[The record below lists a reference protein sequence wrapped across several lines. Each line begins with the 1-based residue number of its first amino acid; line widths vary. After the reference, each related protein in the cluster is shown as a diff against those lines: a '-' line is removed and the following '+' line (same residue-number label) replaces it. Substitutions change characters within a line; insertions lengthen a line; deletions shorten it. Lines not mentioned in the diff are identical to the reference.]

1 MKNARIITI
10 KNLCSFLLLA
20 LLVSCTNHP
29 SQDLYRLEL
38 PEAIEVTPNLVSDDI
53 LTQAPVQI
61 LVDSA
66 YLVFMKPAMDQTIL
80 FINKQTLETYN
91 WGQMGSGP
99 DDFVSPFCIRQDERN
114 WRIWD
119 VNLRKMVEYKLS
131 FNENTPQL
139 LPQKRF
145 NMTSEATHHIWI
157 TNLHTMHHGWSIGLV
172 GTGNDGENMFV
183 LLDEEMNVVKTFGTF
198 PVEGLPTGSYM
209 NIYGTFASIG
219 NKLYFASLPT
229 GYIVCYHI
237 GKDGEPK
244 KEWESLFTKPL
255 FSTGGGN
262 WTRDNRDGFFD
273 IKVTNEYLFLA
284 FSGNAIKDGFHLP
297 ENLFVLK
304 HDGQWVK
311 NIKLKDVPF
320 GRFAVD
326 GDSIYTWGLEKL
338 HIFNWRELV
347 ED

>member
-1 MKNARIITI
+1 MR
-10 KNLCSFLLLA
+10 NLYSILLLA

-29 SQDLYRLEL
+29 SQDLYRLEV
-38 PEAIEVTPNLVSDDI
+38 PEAIEVTPDLVSDDI

-145 NMTSEATHHIWI
+145 KMASEATHHIWI
-157 TNLHTMHHGWSIGLV
+157 TDLHTMHHGWSISLV
-172 GTGNDGENMFV
+172 A
-183 LLDEEMNVVKTFGTF
+183 
-198 PVEGLPTGSYM
+198 P
-209 NIYGTFASIG
+209 
-219 NKLYFASLPT
+219 
-229 GYIVCYHI
+229 
-237 GKDGEPK
+237 
-244 KEWESLFTKPL
+244 
-255 FSTGGGN
+255 
-262 WTRDNRDGFFD
+262 
-273 IKVTNEYLFLA
+273 
-284 FSGNAIKDGFHLP
+284 
-297 ENLFVLK
+297 
-304 HDGQWVK
+304 
-311 NIKLKDVPF
+311 
-320 GRFAVD
+320 
-326 GDSIYTWGLEKL
+326 
-338 HIFNWRELV
+338 
-347 ED
+347 